1 MRLSLIVTCFLT
13 VSILHADPIAY
24 DRISIPVEGQWKK
37 TEKESYAMFE
47 APGKGGIV
55 ILASAAPGLSGDVYL
70 ERLMKQHTEGRTL
83 LSISPQKIASG
94 KTASG
99 VPFSAQAKVTKGATD
114 TWYVMY
120 YVFSVEDRLQ
130 AVFVV
135 AENAAAF
142 KVLAKEVA
150 PAFEKISIVAKIEP
164 AKPAEG
170 QPATSIFQQTGPM
183 SDQFVSGVVTAQSAE
198 LKPVPFSIQGAMRF
212 SVMSA
217 DDYDLVM
224 SARDKDGSMYVTESS
239 LGVFGSTDRA
249 QFIHR
254 IKNFGAPEKLSWS
267 RRAVQSMIA
276 QLSKEKIDMFFA
288 ESSSVHTLRV
298 DEAGNLFIGANV
310 DHDNAFIAIS
320 KEGTSTLLASMSQL
334 SKVANGYQTGGT
346 ASRLYVSPKGTA
358 WLMVQGIDKPGGKD
372 YGTNAFYM
380 RRTEEGGWRATPVP
394 VRCGGQPCSMKVKY
408 SIFSHGVV
416 DEGGGFVFHDGNGF
430 WRATPDGD
438 VKNLLQ
444 LKLPGGDV
452 RIVGPVLLSNGD
464 IWYALS
470 TVYNVSSYSKVDQQ
484 TGYAEVRNTWFTVG
498 DRSRFIR
505 IRVRGGKAE
514 LGEISSEAMFAA
526 LRKKGVPL
534 RPDSQVM
541 KTVRF
546 VPDYATGGFIAFDAH
561 HSVLYS
567 ILPGD

>member
-1 MRLSLIVTCFLT
+1 
-13 VSILHADPIAY
+13 
-24 DRISIPVEGQWKK
+24 
-37 TEKESYAMFE
+37 
-47 APGKGGIV
+47 
-55 ILASAAPGLSGDVYL
+55 
-70 ERLMKQHTEGRTL
+70 
-83 LSISPQKIASG
+83 
-94 KTASG
+94 
-99 VPFSAQAKVTKGATD
+99 
-114 TWYVMY
+114 
-120 YVFSVEDRLQ
+120 
-130 AVFVV
+130 
-135 AENAAAF
+135 
-142 KVLAKEVA
+142 
-150 PAFEKISIVAKIEP
+150 
-164 AKPAEG
+164 
-170 QPATSIFQQTGPM
+170 
-183 SDQFVSGVVTAQSAE
+183 
-198 LKPVPFSIQGAMRF
+198 
-212 SVMSA
+212 
-217 DDYDLVM
+217 
-224 SARDKDGSMYVTESS
+224 
-239 LGVFGSTDRA
+239 
-249 QFIHR
+249 
-254 IKNFGAPEKLSWS
+254 
-267 RRAVQSMIA
+267 
-276 QLSKEKIDMFFA
+276 
-288 ESSSVHTLRV
+288 
-298 DEAGNLFIGANV
+298 
-310 DHDNAFIAIS
+310 
-320 KEGTSTLLASMSQL
+320 MSQL

-408 SIFSHGVV
+408 SIFSHGVA

-470 TVYNVSSYSKVDQQ
+470 TVYSVSSYSKVDQQ